1 MGKKKASLVPAA
13 AAIDPTL
20 DALFSS
26 SAGPLKVPSA
36 SRYSALLEKKEP
48 PPVPKQSSDDE
59 DSEEPEGDDEE
70 LSEVSEEFDDGGSD
84 EQEESQSED
93 YDDEDEEEE
102 QSSESEREADDADE
116 DMEEGDEPPVHETL
130 ATEPPKERKR
140 KRKDENDD
148 LEDRYMT
155 KLIREDEPEGK
166 RRRATPEAEK
176 SGDEEDS
183 DDAIPVH
190 ESLAQDDKTSEIDKA
205 NRTVFL
211 ANVSSS
217 AITSKSAKKTL
228 LAHLT
233 SIFPSDDPAA
243 PKVESLRFRS
253 VAFSE
258 MSMPKRAAYITGSLL
273 GATTQSTNA
282 YAVYSTAPAARKAA
296 AELNGTT
303 VLERHLRVD
312 SVAHPTPTDHR
323 RCVFVGNL
331 GFVDDE
337 TVVRKDEN
345 GETTEKKRNKVPA
358 DVEEGLWRTF
368 GAQGKVENVRVVRD
382 PKTRVGKGFAYV
394 QFYDANAVESALL
407 LDGKKF
413 PPMLPRALRVTR
425 AKDPRKTALAQER
438 SLAKA
443 VAQATKNTKYKYK
456 PTPEEQSMAGR
467 TGKLLGR
474 SAVFQQRKGGEKG
487 RVPRGAPSSDAGPTM
502 KTPEQIVFEGRR
514 VSIKDTMPTDLKGK
528 KKGKGKKPPGKPQN
542 RGARRGAEWKKKQM
556 A

>member
-1 MGKKKASLVPAA
+1 MAKKKPSLVPAA

-20 DALFSS
+20 DALFSGS
-26 SAGPLKVPSA
+26 SGPLKTPPK
-36 SRYSALLEKKEP
+36 SRYSALLEKKP
-48 PPVPKQSSDDE
+48 PAPLENTSHDNHNEDQDE
-59 DSEEPEGDDEE
+59 EEDDEE
-70 LSEVSEEFDDGGSD
+70 LSEISEEFDDGGSD
-84 EQEESQSED
+84 EGSDDSEEENDGESQSSED
-93 YDDEDEEEE
+93 EDQDAAEDEEHNEDE
-102 QSSESEREADDADE
+102 VSKTAVGASEAAEVPTR
-116 DMEEGDEPPVHETL
+116 
-130 ATEPPKERKR
+130 ERKR
-140 KRKDENDD
+140 KRRDDNDD
-148 LEDRYMT
+148 LEDKYMT
-155 KLIREDEPEGK
+155 KLVQEDEPEGK
-166 RRRATPEAEK
+166 RRRGSHSSAKNSDAA
-176 SGDEEDS
+176 EED

-190 ESLAQDDKTSEIDKA
+190 ESLAKGDETSELEKA
-205 NRTVFL
+205 SRTVFL

-217 AITSKSAKKTL
+217 AITFKSAKKTL

-233 SIFPSDDPAA
+233 SIFPDDPSS

-258 MSMPKRAAYITGSLL
+258 MSMPKRAAFITGSLL
-273 GATTQSTNA
+273 TATTQSTNA
-282 YAVYSTAPAARKAA
+282 YAVYSTPAAAKKAA
-296 AELNGTT
+296 AQLNGTT
-303 VLERHLRVD
+303 VLDRHLRVD

-345 GETTEKKRNKVPA
+345 GETVEKKRNKVPA

-368 GAQGKVENVRVVRD
+368 GTQGKVENVRVVRD

-394 QFYDANAVESALL
+394 QFYDANAVEGALL

-438 SLAKA
+438 SLAKTLS
-443 VAQATKNTKYKYK
+443 QATKNTKYKYK

-467 TGKLLGR
+467 AGKLLGR
-474 SAVFQQRKGGEKG
+474 SAVYKQRKGGNKSG
-487 RVPRGAPSSDAGPTM
+487 PTGANAIHAGPQI

-542 RGARRGAEWKKKQM
+542 RGARRGAEWKKKNQ

>member
-1 MGKKKASLVPAA
+1 MAKKTTSLVPSA

-20 DALFSS
+20 DALFSG
-26 SAGPLKVPSA
+26 SAGPLKAPPK
-36 SRYSALLEKKEP
+36 SRYSVFLEKKP
-48 PPVPKQSSDDE
+48 PAPITDQSDEDDDE
-59 DSEEPEGDDEE
+59 VDDEE
-70 LSEVSEEFDDGGSD
+70 LSEISEEFDDGGSD
-84 EQEESQSED
+84 EDKDSSEGD
-93 YDDEDEEEE
+93 DSDEDEDHE
-102 QSSESEREADDADE
+102 SESSGTASEDESDEVMGEAS
-116 DMEEGDEPPVHETL
+116 ETVVQEL
-130 ATEPPKERKR
+130 EAPIRERKR
-140 KRKDENDD
+140 KRKDEHDD
-148 LEDRYMT
+148 LEDKYMT
-155 KLIREDEPEGK
+155 RLVQEDEPEGK
-166 RRRATPEAEK
+166 RRRGSVSETK
-176 SGDEEDS
+176 NDDEE

-190 ESLAQDDKTSEIDKA
+190 ESLVKDNQDSELEKA
-205 NRTVFL
+205 SRTVFL

-217 AITSKSAKKTL
+217 AISSKSAKKTL

-233 SIFPSDDPAA
+233 SIFPDEPSS
-243 PKVESLRFRS
+243 PKVESIRFRS

-273 GATTQSTNA
+273 NATTQSTNA
-282 YAVYSTAPAARKAA
+282 YAVYTTAAAARRAA
-296 AELNGTT
+296 AELNGTI
-303 VLERHLRVD
+303 VLDRHIRVD

-345 GETTEKKRNKVPA
+345 GETVEKKRNKVPA

-394 QFYDANAVESALL
+394 QFYDANTVESALL

-443 VAQATKNTKYKYK
+443 VTQATKNTKYKYK
-456 PTPEEQSMAGR
+456 PTPEEQSRAGR

-474 SAVFQQRKGGEKG
+474 SAVFQARKGGKNRES
-487 RVPRGAPSSDAGPTM
+487 REVNTANPGPQI

-528 KKGKGKKPPGKPQN
+528 KKGKGKKPSGKPQN
-542 RGARRGAEWKKKQM
+542 RGARRGAEWKKKNK